1 MPSCWRRLLTK
12 TRCPAKYRVVQCVR
26 TRRRLSSAGLIHP
39 RRMRRWLWDSRC
51 GPAWMPE
58 SQSTI
63 AWSSTPTDS
72 GCYRNR
78 GLEPVGGVGGVGAA
92 ISASTRVRS
101 SSSGAQRSVLAV
113 SSTSG
118 ALRRTAASFNRRKAR
133 SRSGGSGGIF
143 LRSAPGVVLGVRRHG
158 LCAADQQRV
167 PGHGPDSLPGWLARA
182 VLVPA

>member
-1 MPSCWRRLLTK
+1 MAFLGLPAMADVDWPPGVPRRLDRFIET
-12 TRCPAKYRVVQCVR
+12 CDWYRCVR

-72 GCYRNR
+72 GCYRNG

-92 ISASTRVRS
+92 ISASTRVRC
-101 SSSGAQRSVLAV
+101 SSSGAQRWVLAV
-113 SSTSG
+113 SSTLG

-143 LRSAPGVVLGVRRHG
+143 LRSAPGVVLGVTAPRFMRRRS
-158 LCAADQQRV
+158 AT
-167 PGHGPDSLPGWLARA
+167 SARSRA
-182 VLVPA
+182 R